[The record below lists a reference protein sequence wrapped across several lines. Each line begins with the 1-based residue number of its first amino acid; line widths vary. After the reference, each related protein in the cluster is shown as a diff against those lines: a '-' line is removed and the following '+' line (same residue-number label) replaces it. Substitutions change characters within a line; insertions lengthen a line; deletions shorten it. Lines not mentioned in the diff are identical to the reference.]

1 MGFDMKKSKKEEIQ
15 DMLCPINYLTNML
28 GGRWKLHVLCI
39 LESGGT
45 VRFGQ
50 IKKKIGKVSNVM
62 LSQTLKEL
70 ERDGIVIRH
79 QYNEVP
85 PHVDYTMTEKGK
97 KVIPALTMLGEW
109 AHEYMRKENIT
120 TECEEY
126 LSDMSKKLK
135 EFNL

>member
-50 IKKKIGKVSNVM
+50 IKKKLDNISNVM
-62 LSQTLKEL
+62 LSKTLKEL
-70 ERDGIVIRH
+70 EQDGIIIRH

-85 PHVDYTMTEKGK
+85 PHVDYTLTEKGK
-97 KVIPALTMLGEW
+97 NVIPALIMLSQW
-109 AHEYMRKENIT
+109 AQKYM
-120 TECEEY
+120 
-126 LSDMSKKLK
+126 
-135 EFNL
+135 